1 MSGSFIEQLLN
12 YGSLGIFAGFLIYLY
27 FGMQKRM
34 DKLVESF
41 QEQLREIDAGFENR
55 VEIMR
60 VRYDEVI
67 QQYRKEANDCHEK
80 LAQTQEGLHREMLDQ
95 IKGNTSTLEN
105 VADGIKRGLQEMGEH
120 YLQVEIQ
127 RKARELS
134 RKEDE

>member
-1 MSGSFIEQLLN
+1 
-12 YGSLGIFAGFLIYLY
+12 
-27 FGMQKRM
+27 
-34 DKLVESF
+34 
-41 QEQLREIDAGFENR
+41 
-55 VEIMR
+55 
-60 VRYDEVI
+60 
-67 QQYRKEANDCHEK
+67 QYRGEANDCHEK

-105 VADGIKRGLQEMGEH
+105 VADGIKQGLQEMREH

>member
-1 MSGSFIEQLLN
+1 
-12 YGSLGIFAGFLIYLY
+12 
-27 FGMQKRM
+27 M

-41 QEQLREIDAGFENR
+41 QEQLREIDTGFENR